1 MQKEHKNNGVT
12 STYSSIFFIV
22 VIDCFIVPTQCGAVI
37 LVSRWTALA
46 TSVNIVVKAAVND
59 EFPNYLAGG

>member
-46 TSVNIVVKAAVND
+46 TLLTS
-59 EFPNYLAGG
+59 L